1 MGGRGTREDESGQAA
16 AELLAVLPLLLGAV
30 LALAQLAVAGY
41 ALWSAGDAA
50 RAGARAAHVG
60 ADAERAALG
69 ALPSW
74 LADGARVETAAGPV
88 EVSVGAP
95 ALLPGLP
102 EIRVDAGAGLDP
114 QPGDG

>member
-1 MGGRGTREDESGQAA
+1 MGGRGEQSGHGGQAA
-16 AELLAVLPLLLGAV
+16 AELLAVIPLLVGA
-30 LALAQLAVAGY
+30 LFALAQLAVAGY

-60 ADAERAALG
+60 GDPERAALS

-74 LADGARVETAAGPV
+74 LEEGARVEASRAV

-95 ALLPGLP
+95 AIVPGLP
-102 EIRVDAGAGLDP
+102 DIRVRAGAGLDP
-114 QPGDG
+114 LAAGG

>member
-1 MGGRGTREDESGQAA
+1 MGGRGERGHESGQAA
-16 AELLAVLPLLLGAV
+16 AELVAILPLLLGA
-30 LALAQLAVAGY
+30 LLTLAQLAVAGY

-60 ADAERAALG
+60 GDAERAALS
-69 ALPSW
+69 ALPFW
-74 LADGARVETAAGPV
+74 LEQGARVEVSGPV

-102 EIRVDAGAGLDP
+102 EIRVHAGAGLDP
-114 QPGDG
+114 QAGDG